1 VIHDYATVF
10 NQSSSSSDDDA
21 ADNDDVISDVTSGA
35 SRQSDSPVTLHAD
48 TAAGRTVNNSS
59 NSADTAIT
67 ARKRASRMVYAGGE
81 DSSVLHFRVNSKRPE
96 VCKCQMLSHCTTAVF
111 LCNAFLS

>member
-10 NQSSSSSDDDA
+10 NQSSSSSSDDDA
-21 ADNDDVISDVTSGA
+21 DANNDVTDDVTGGA
-35 SRQSDSPVTLHAD
+35 SHRCESPVTMHAD
-48 TAAGRTVNNSS
+48 TAAGSTVNNSS

-96 VCKCQMLSHCTTAVF
+96 VCSRHCLHDQLIYSVHV
-111 LCNAFLS
+111 